1 MTSDP
6 KASRT
11 ALVVLLRAKRGGMS
25 ASEKAKRKKPAKW
38 LYPWATEHR
47 YAQSYRAWVKPVREF
62 VHQFLAKHQEAIL
75 NGDSKDAVIR
85 TDAVAGESF
94 ALMVQSLNGWVNAYI
109 SDDEDKKLQS
119 PIYMGLGDIADSAFD
134 FNGRQYDKSMK
145 SAIGISFPDDESWWP
160 EAREMWQD
168 SNYETIRSDIKK
180 YIADINTATEQAVT
194 NGWSVKALADKII
207 ALDTKITKSRANFI
221 ARDQIGKLNGTITQK
236 RMQDAGLSMYVWDT
250 SGDERVRES
259 HAVMEGLLCRWDDAT
274 VCSYDGGRTWV
285 PRPAGAVLMHP
296 GMDYQCRCCA
306 DAYFNELLDEAD
318 GVESFRAETE
328 LEDFSAND
336 FHQSYQTSKEKANID
351 NFVQYLNEAEN
362 ADNSVLQLYKSMGKL
377 SKEKGFKM
385 SVVHDTEH
393 KVNYDTLRNSFTIHL
408 PKIRNKNDIESI
420 SVWLHE
426 NFHVLDF
433 LHTKNTLTTEY
444 IPFST
449 EFKGLKEAV
458 AKTDGAVSHKI
469 EKLLRSEQQIRDNA
483 KIDFSKKWQKTVEKI
498 WKDDK
503 IEPTEKREALKR
515 AKKEFEKL
523 SKIHQDSEIAPLR
536 QLSDIYSALNRG
548 KSLGGLIKWGHLPSY
563 YADDN
568 NVLMEIA
575 AQYASL
581 SVIKPEYVALLR
593 EDKPKLVKALDAMVK
608 AMGEK

>member
-62 VHQFLAKHQEAIL
+62 VHQFLARHQEAIL

-160 EAREMWQD
+160 EARKMWQD
-168 SNYETIRSDIKK
+168 SNYETIRGDIKK

-285 PRPAGAVLMHP
+285 QRPAGAVLMHP

-318 GVESFRAETE
+318 GTTETLYNESFVDPNT
-328 LEDFSAND
+328 LSNKVISAN
-336 FHQSYQTSKEKANID
+336 EKKKVEEIRQKFID
-351 NFVQYLNEAEN
+351 NGFFLKSSNKYL
-362 ADNSVLQLYKSMGKL
+362 DLDDVDYKSAKITYTAFERVFEKYPKLKGKFYAVR
-377 SKEKGFKM
+377 SVIMEK
-385 SVVHDTEH
+385 
-393 KVNYDTLRNSFTIHL
+393 
-408 PKIRNKNDIESI
+408 
-420 SVWLHE
+420 
-426 NFHVLDF
+426 DF
-433 LHTKNTLTTEY
+433 
-444 IPFST
+444 FAST
-449 EFKGLKEAV
+449 EIKGLKRQVQLNKLFFKDYSVLKKSYSES
-458 AKTDGAVSHKI
+458 VSTGFHPKGTYAI
-469 EKLLRSEQQIRDNA
+469 A
-483 KIDFSKKWQKTVEKI
+483 TVY
-498 WKDDK
+498 
-503 IEPTEKREALKR
+503 
-515 AKKEFEKL
+515 
-523 SKIHQDSEIAPLR
+523 HEIAHCIDDFLTKTMAST
-536 QLSDIYSALNRG
+536 LKG
-548 KSLGGLIKWGHLPSY
+548 KYETFSE
-563 YADDN
+563 YACEQILTLTGKN
-568 NVLMEIA
+568 STAILTEVSE
-575 AQYASL
+575 YASW
-581 SVIKPEYVALLR
+581 SSQEMFAECFAEYMDSANPRVFALTLGTIL
-593 EDKPKLVKALDAMVK
+593 ESIF
-608 AMGEK
+608 

>member
-11 ALVVLLRAKRGGMS
+11 ALVVLLRAKRSGMS

-94 ALMVQSLNGWVNAYI
+94 ALMVQSLNGWVTAYI

-160 EAREMWQD
+160 EARKMWQD

-318 GVESFRAETE
+318 GVSINEGFVETAENPSTMIKPKKE
-328 LEDFSAND
+328 PKKP
-336 FHQSYQTSKEKANID
+336 KEKD
-351 NFVQYLNEAEN
+351 VQKPVTQNTFTLMSEAEYQS
-362 ADNSVLQLYKSMGKL
+362 AVEKSAKSISAYDVAQIDEHEFGGRQRGYVRTANSRVIN
-377 SKEKGFKM
+377 
-385 SVVHDTEH
+385 T
-393 KVNYDTLRNSFTIHL
+393 TLRDKGVKGLDDEDRKTYDALRGAISKNKLEKDTVL
-408 PKIRNKNDIESI
+408 IRNLKPKWIEGNFGIKGDYGLDRFYDIS
-420 SVWLHE
+420 S
-426 NFHVLDF
+426 N
-433 LHTKNTLTTEY
+433 
-444 IPFST
+444 
-449 EFKGLKEAV
+449 
-458 AKTDGAVSHKI
+458 
-469 EKLLRSEQQIRDNA
+469 SEVIKQI
-483 KIDFSKKWQKTVEKI
+483 
-498 WKDDK
+498 
-503 IEPTEKREALKR
+503 EALK
-515 AKKEFEKL
+515 
-523 SKIHQDSEIAPLR
+523 
-536 QLSDIYSALNRG
+536 G
-548 KSLGGLIKWGHLPSY
+548 KSFTENQFLSCSTDADKNYMKGYGVTLELRVPKDTNCFFPNNPNESEVILDVGHKL
-563 YADDN
+563 N
-568 NVLMEIA
+568 IINVEVKSERVYMICE
-575 AQYASL
+575 
-581 SVIKPEYVALLR
+581 
-593 EDKPKLVKALDAMVK
+593 LVK
-608 AMGEK
+608 